1 MSEATAP
8 DFARRITSMSAL
20 QSCERY
26 SPSIPPFGSGLSPRG
41 CGPDADSGQRRSSA
55 CRRRPERDALAV
67 GRSDLVVSDVGMPG
81 EDGYRLIAS
90 LRARR
95 TRPGAAEPRVLRNIT

>member
-1 MSEATAP
+1 MAALLWLWRAAP
-8 DFARRITSMSAL
+8 RGARDPPLIVIVDA
-20 QSCERY
+20 
-26 SPSIPPFGSGLSPRG
+26 PASIPPFGSGLSPRG

-95 TRPGAAEPRVLRNIT
+95 TRPGAAEPRVL